1 MKIKQDFQIRP
12 MTIEDY
18 DQVYRLWKEIKGF
31 RLRSIDDSREG
42 IERFLKRNPLT
53 SVVAMKDGKIVG
65 DVLCGHDG
73 RQGSFY
79 HVCVHEGC
87 RKQGVGSAMVEYA
100 MDALRKEGI
109 NRITLIAFR
118 TNKGGNEFWKEIGWN
133 FRSDVNY
140 YEALLNNDSQI
151 EFIA

>member
-1 MKIKQDFQIRP
+1 MKEKENITIRP

-18 DQVYRLWKEIKGF
+18 DQVYELWNEIKGF
-31 RLRSIDDSREG
+31 RLRSMDDSREG

-53 SVVAMKDGKIVG
+53 SVVAVKNGRIVG

-79 HVCVHEGC
+79 HVCVHKDF
-87 RKQGVGSAMVEYA
+87 RKQGIGSAMVEHA

-118 TNKGGNEFWKEIGWN
+118 SNKGGNEFWKEIGWN

-140 YEALLNNDSQI
+140 YEAILTEGNQI

>member
-53 SVVAMKDGKIVG
+53 SVVAVKDGKIVG

-87 RKQGVGSAMVEYA
+87 RKQGIGSAMVEYA

-118 TNKGGNEFWKEIGWN
+118 TNKGGNEF
-133 FRSDVNY
+133 
-140 YEALLNNDSQI
+140 
-151 EFIA
+151 